1 LGVTGRLAARRARVI
16 VCHCRV
22 VSDKTIREHID
33 LGAATVD
40 DIGDRCGAGARC
52 GGCRPTIVALLATR
66 VTTERAQ
73 PAA

>member
-1 LGVTGRLAARRARVI
+1 VI

-52 GGCRPTIVALLATR
+52 GNCRPTIVALLATR
-66 VTTERAQ
+66 VTAERAQ